1 MGLCHS
7 DAFLTAVT
15 EASASRP
22 TLKLTWLTKKPIWVD
37 QWPLSTE
44 KLTHLQEL
52 VDEQVKLG
60 HLVPSTSPLN
70 TPVFTIQKKSRKW
83 RLSQDLRALNAVL
96 QDMGPLQPGLP
107 SPAMI
112 P

>member
-7 DAFLTAVT
+7 DAFLTVAN

-22 TLKLTWLTKKPIWVD
+22 TLKLTWLTKKLIWVD

-44 KLTHLQEL
+44 ELAHLQEL

-60 HLVPSTSPLN
+60 HLVPSTSPWN
-70 TPVFTIQKKSRKW
+70 TPVFTIQK
-83 RLSQDLRALNAVL
+83 
-96 QDMGPLQPGLP
+96 
-107 SPAMI
+107 SPKNGDSYKT
-112 P
+112 